1 MRIAVFPG
9 SFDPI
14 TWGHID
20 LVKRAS
26 SIFDK
31 VIVLVAKNSSKSYFL
46 SDVERCE
53 ITCEVI
59 RSLSLAGVSVDR
71 HDGLVVDYALRHNVG
86 FIVRGMRAFHD
97 FECEFERY
105 VVNSELSSAVDT
117 VFLPSSTKY
126 LFVRSDFVKELMKNK
141 NFDLK
146 GFVPELVQNKLKSK
160 FIDKLS

>member
-46 SDVERCE
+46 SDVERYE
-53 ITCEVI
+53 IACEVI
-59 RSLSLAGVSVDR
+59 RSLSLARVSVDR

-117 VFLPSSTKY
+117 VFLPSSAKY